1 MFYFRNRRWFNT
13 KVTIHDSDSFEKAL
27 RIFKRKCIKEGLLA
41 DMRKGEFFS
50 KPSVRKKVKSAK
62 ARSRKARFG
71 M

>member
-1 MFYFRNRRWFNT
+1 MR
-13 KVTIHDSDSFEKAL
+13 DSDSFEKAL